1 MFFLHHVHP
10 YIILYTL
17 QMALFLFFQM
27 IPKINKFLDFKK
39 FIIFL
44 WSNTFYGYSR
54 HAWYK

>member
-1 MFFLHHVHP
+1 
-10 YIILYTL
+10 
-17 QMALFLFFQM
+17 MALFLFFQM